1 MKKWKGIIMMG
12 GKHTMKNQWKRSAVV
27 ATVLVFVCA
36 AVYLNWRYAGNVAEQ
51 AAANQGTEQQV
62 LEQENGEST
71 KVLGDAALVG
81 GEVVDA
87 SQAASASSGYFDTAR
102 LSRQQSRDN
111 ALSLLREAAAQE
123 GAEQAAVDEANQAI
137 QTIAGYTMLESQV
150 ESLIVAKGYADCVA
164 FIGENALSLAVAA
177 PEGGLTD
184 TDTARIVDVVHQ
196 TTGFTADQVK
206 IIAVEPQA

>member
-1 MKKWKGIIMMG
+1 
-12 GKHTMKNQWKRSAVV
+12 MKNQWKRSAVV

-51 AAANQGTEQQV
+51 AAASQGTEQQV
-62 LEQENGEST
+62 VEDGEST

-87 SQAASASSGYFDTAR
+87 SQAASVSSGYFDTAR

-164 FIGENALSLAVAA
+164 FMG
-177 PEGGLTD
+177 EGGISIVVSAAEDGLQTEDVAKITD
-184 TDTARIVDVVHQ
+184 IVLSETDY
-196 TTGFTADQVK
+196 TADQ
-206 IIAVEPQA
+206 ITIMEAN

>member
-123 GAEQAAVDEANQAI
+123 GAEQAAGA
-137 QTIAGYTMLESQV
+137 
-150 ESLIVAKGYADCVA
+150 
-164 FIGENALSLAVAA
+164 
-177 PEGGLTD
+177 
-184 TDTARIVDVVHQ
+184 
-196 TTGFTADQVK
+196 
-206 IIAVEPQA
+206 